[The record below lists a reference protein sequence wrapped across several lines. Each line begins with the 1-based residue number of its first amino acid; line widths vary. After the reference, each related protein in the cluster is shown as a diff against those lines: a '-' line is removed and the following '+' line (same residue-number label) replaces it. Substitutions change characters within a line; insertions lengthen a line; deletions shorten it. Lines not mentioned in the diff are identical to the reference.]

1 MSKGKPKPSRPSR
14 HLVAVW
20 DMLSEDVRDQLRVI
34 AGYPPGWRPRPE
46 PPPTP
51 RQRLEGLAELS
62 RIMKL
67 PPGFIGQWRAELLE
81 QIAREEPE

>member
-1 MSKGKPKPSRPSR
+1 MSRGKPKPSRPSR

-20 DMLSEDVRDQLRVI
+20 DMLSEDVRDQLRAF

-46 PPPTP
+46 PVPTA
-51 RQRLEGLAELS
+51 RQRLEGLAELEK
-62 RIMKL
+62 IMKL

-81 QIAREEPE
+81 QVAREETD